1 MPSNN
6 YIYKMSNAGGM
17 STIQRYTDMLAGN
30 NVWKPWEPEGAYDSL
45 ATVTVPSGGVATI
58 TFAGIPNTYKH
69 LQVRMMALSNRA
81 TFGVDAL
88 LMRFNG
94 DSGMNYSQHTLNGNG
109 ASAAASGQGTGSISA
124 CYIDFAIGT
133 TVSSYPGVAII
144 DVLDYASSSKN
155 KVMRGLGGTDLNGT
169 IGGAPG
175 RVNFASS
182 AWLNTAA
189 INSITMTPNT
199 GTLFTQHSQ
208 FTLYGVK

>member
-1 MPSNN
+1 MPILGIMASQ
-6 YIYKMSNAGGM
+6 MSGKLW
-17 STIQRYTDMLAGN
+17 QPD
-30 NVWKPWEPEGAYDSL
+30 GAYDSL
-45 ATVTVPSGGVATI
+45 ATITVPSGGLASV

-69 LQVRMMALSNRA
+69 LQIRMMALSNRA

-94 DSGMNYSQHTLNGNG
+94 DSTMNYSQHTLNGNG
-109 ASAAASGQGTGSISA
+109 AAAAASGQGTGSISA
-124 CYIDFAIGT
+124 CYADFAIGT

-144 DVLDYASSSKN
+144 DVLDYANTSKN
-155 KVMRGLGGTDLNGT
+155 KVMRALAGTDLNGT
-169 IGGAPG
+169 VGGAPG

-182 AWLNTAA
+182 AWFNTAA

>member
-1 MPSNN
+1 MTPILGIIAS
-6 YIYKMSNAGGM
+6 SFRSAAGP
-17 STIQRYTDMLAGN
+17 D
-30 NVWKPWEPEGAYDSL
+30 GAYDAL
-45 ATVTVPSGGVATI
+45 ATITVPSGGLATI

-69 LQVRMMALSNRA
+69 LQIRMMALSNRA

-109 ASAAASGQGTGSISA
+109 TSALASGQGTGSISA
-124 CYIDFAIGT
+124 CYVDFAIGT

-144 DVLDYASSSKN
+144 DVLDYANASKN
-155 KVMRGLGGTDLNGT
+155 KVMRGLGGTELNGT

-182 AWLNTAA
+182 AWFNTAA

-208 FTLYGVK
+208 FSLYGVK

>member
-1 MPSNN
+1 MASQ
-6 YIYKMSNAGGM
+6 MSGKLW
-17 STIQRYTDMLAGN
+17 QPD
-30 NVWKPWEPEGAYDSL
+30 GAYDSL
-45 ATVTVPSGGVATI
+45 ATITVPSGGLASV

-69 LQVRMMALSNRA
+69 LQIRMMALSNRA

-94 DSGMNYSQHTLNGNG
+94 DSTMNYSQHTLNGNG
-109 ASAAASGQGTGSISA
+109 AAAAASGQGTGSISA
-124 CYIDFAIGT
+124 CYADFAIGT

-144 DVLDYASSSKN
+144 DVLDYANTSKN
-155 KVMRGLGGTDLNGT
+155 KVMRALAGTDLNGT
-169 IGGAPG
+169 VGGAPG

-182 AWLNTAA
+182 AWFNTAA